1 MDKLSARELDIIDSR
16 IDAFFTWIE
25 RICDG
30 EGYDATVARE
40 GMAIVKGDIQ
50 RLIDQAR
57 R

>member
-1 MDKLSARELDIIDSR
+1 MDKLSGRELDVIDAR
-16 IDAFFTWIE
+16 IDAFFAWIE
-25 RICDG
+25 RAFDG